1 MHLEPI
7 SSNSIYFTYRSDREL
22 FDYFLGLLNGS
33 AKYFGENIEIKEVER
48 KKGEL
53 KVHIK
58 FENTIQRSKRYK
70 FSNSLSSIG
79 LKSLELKMAVP
90 IFVVITFISI
100 LIAGLPR
107 D

>member
-1 MHLEPI
+1 MKKIRGARPPKMHLEPI

-58 FENTIQRSKRYK
+58 FENTIQL
-70 FSNSLSSIG
+70 LSSI
-79 LKSLELKMAVP
+79 LL
-90 IFVVITFISI
+90 
-100 LIAGLPR
+100 
-107 D
+107 